1 MQPFDLIYRLEHA
14 SSLDALVSPVQ
25 KFIRKYVQPQP
36 LRDLLHGVPI
46 GHPAHPSMVQV
57 PIGLWLSAVVLDQV
71 PGAEQGADVLVGMGS
86 LAAVPAALSGATD
99 WSELNTQAARVGLIH
114 ALTTDV
120 ALALFAGSLAARRR
134 GHRGLGRG
142 LALLGISTVGVAGV
156 LGGHLSFAQASGA
169 NHVAD
174 IVDRVPGDWEAV
186 GDFADLPEG
195 EPVTTML
202 GDVPLM
208 VVRDG
213 LTARVLA
220 NRCSHLSGPL
230 SEGEL
235 TGSGAE
241 QCVICPW
248 HGSTFRLVDGS
259 VVHGP
264 ATAPQPAF
272 DVRVRDGAL
281 EVRLRS

>member
-1 MQPFDLIYRLEHA
+1 MQPFDLMYRLEHVSA
-14 SSLDALVSPVQ
+14 LDAFVVPVQ
-25 KFIRKYVQPQP
+25 KFFRKYVQPQP
-36 LRDLLHGVPI
+36 LRDLLHGVPV
-46 GHPAHPSMVQV
+46 GHPVHPPMVQV
-57 PIGLWLSAVVLDQV
+57 PIGLWLSAVALDYI
-71 PGAEQGADVLVGMGS
+71 PGADDGADALIGMGI
-86 LAAVPAALSGATD
+86 LAAVPAAVSGVTD
-99 WSELNTQAARVGLIH
+99 FSELNTQPARVGIVH
-114 ALTTDV
+114 ALSNSV
-120 ALALFAGSLAARRR
+120 GLLLFAGSLAARRSGR
-134 GHRGLGRG
+134 RGLGRS
-142 LALLGISTVGVAGV
+142 LALLGISSVGVGGV

-169 NHVAD
+169 NHAAD

-186 GDFADLPEG
+186 GEFADLPEG
-195 EPVTTML
+195 EPVTKML

-230 SEGEL
+230 VEGEL
-235 TGSGAE
+235 TGSGSE
-241 QCVICPW
+241 QCVVCPW

-272 DVRVRDGAL
+272 DVRVRDGQL